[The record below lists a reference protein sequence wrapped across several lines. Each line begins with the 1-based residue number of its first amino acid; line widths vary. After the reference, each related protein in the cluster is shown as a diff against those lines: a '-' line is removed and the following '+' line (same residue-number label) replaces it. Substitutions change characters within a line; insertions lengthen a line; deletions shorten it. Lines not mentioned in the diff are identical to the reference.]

1 MTKLVKKIFMVN
13 GDISLE
19 NDDGILFWVIITP
32 KGQKMERYCFN
43 TRKQANQFFNE
54 MQYRL
59 R

>member
-1 MTKLVKKIFMVN
+1 MVN
-13 GDISLE
+13 GNMSLE

-54 MQYRL
+54 MRYRL